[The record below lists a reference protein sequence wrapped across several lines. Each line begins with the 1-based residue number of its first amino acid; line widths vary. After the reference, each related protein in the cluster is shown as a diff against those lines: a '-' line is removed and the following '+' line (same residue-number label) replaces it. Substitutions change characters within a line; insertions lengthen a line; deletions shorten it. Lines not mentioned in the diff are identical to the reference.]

1 MKTDLRDLTFL
12 IPVRLDSINRL
23 ENVGETVQYILSHF
37 ITNISV
43 MEISSFNSG
52 VLCKLLNNKVKYT
65 FIEDKDPIFHRTK
78 YRNLMANKVEIS
90 FISVWDSDVIVDKSQ
105 ITDAMEKLRGGEF
118 DFAYPYNGKFYDTSE
133 IIRALYFKRKNI
145 KVLHQNQRRMS
156 LIYGQNHK
164 GGAFIANTEKYKQ
177 TGMENEKFYGWGPED
192 YERYDRWINLGF
204 RIYHAP
210 GCMYHLSHPRDI
222 NGRFN
227 SQRQMEITRSE
238 LAKTRKSSFKA
249 STGG

>member
-1 MKTDLRDLTFL
+1 MNNFNQYSLTEHQFAQL
-12 IPVRLDSINRL
+12 IGKS
-23 ENVGETVQYILSHF
+23 
-37 ITNISV
+37 
-43 MEISSFNSG
+43 
-52 VLCKLLNNKVKYT
+52 KLYQCLPPKERKQL
-65 FIEDKDPIFHRTK
+65 P
-78 YRNLMANKVEIS
+78 NLA
-90 FISVWDSDVIVDKSQ
+90 
-105 ITDAMEKLRGGEF
+105 
-118 DFAYPYNGKFYDTSE
+118 
-133 IIRALYFKRKNI
+133 RALYFKRKNI

-238 LAKTRKSSFKA
+238 LAKTRKSSFKESA
-249 STGG
+249 GG